1 MPARKR
7 KRIRNTSREVRK
19 KKTVLKAVIILL
31 AILFAVVYYKIS
43 GKFWRDDRK
52 TSMVINQEG
61 GGVLVAV
68 FDPYLN
74 EITTI
79 SIPAETEVTVAQQKG
94 KWKLK
99 SVWKLGE
106 NEELGGVLLAET
118 ISKYFKFP
126 VVAWADKEA
135 TVIVDTKVSEIAI
148 FLFSPFKTNLS
159 FIDRLKL
166 IVFSLNIDNT
176 HKIHIELSKTGYLK
190 RKVLADGT
198 HGFGK
203 NGKIP
208 SSLAVIFQEPEIS
221 ESNLKVVIIDSSRRT
236 GFAEEIGELVEALGA
251 KVTAVVKKDLPDM
264 DCTVFSENKKYREI
278 FSQALYCE
286 NTNSEIESGVD
297 VEILIG
303 EKYLKR
309 Y

>member
-19 KKTVLKAVIILL
+19 KKSVFKAAIFLL
-31 AILFAVVYYKIS
+31 AILLTVIYFKIS
-43 GKFWRDDRK
+43 GRFWEDDRK
-52 TSMVINQEG
+52 TSIVINQEG

-68 FDPYLN
+68 FDPHLN

-79 SIPAETEVTVAQQKG
+79 RIPAETEVTVAQQKG

-106 NEELGGVLLAET
+106 NEGLDGALLAET

-126 VVAWADKEA
+126 VVAWTDKEA
-135 TVIVDTKVSEIAI
+135 EVIVDIKISEIAT

-159 FIDRLKL
+159 FVDRLKL
-166 IVFSLNIDNT
+166 TVFSLKIDNT
-176 HKIHIELSKTGYLK
+176 NKIHIELGETGYLK
-190 RKVLADGT
+190 RKTLVDGSR
-198 HGFGK
+198 GYGK

-208 SSLAVIFQEPEIS
+208 SSLAVIFQDPEIS
-221 ESNLKVVIIDSSRRT
+221 ESNLKVIIVDASKRT
-236 GFAEEIGELVEALGA
+236 GFAEEVGELVEALGA
-251 KVTAVVKKDLPDM
+251 KVTAVVKKDLPDI

-278 FSQALYCE
+278 FAQALYCE
-286 NTNSEIESGVD
+286 NINSTTESDAD